1 MENFYSFFITLY
13 HSYTSIKLPT
23 SYSDFLNQKSDILYG
38 KQCYALTGE
47 EAYMRFIEVFPDFLI
62 RVNGRN
68 MKNFIKFDIKN
79 LNDFIFNALCLQPFS
94 LARELNLSYGALLRK
109 VIFKLSSSSY
119 YIHYDIFTGHFLKYT
134 QTQVN
139 ANPALNSLF
148 VIETTFDK
156 PNDNILNRNI
166 TVI

>member
-1 MENFYSFFITLY
+1 MENFYSFFLTLY
-13 HSYTSIKLPT
+13 YAYTSIKLPP
-23 SYSDFLNQKSDILYG
+23 SYQAFMNQRFDFIYR
-38 KQCYALTGE
+38 KQSFILTGD
-47 EAYMRFIEVFPDFLI
+47 EAYNRLVEVFPDFLI
-62 RVNGRN
+62 RINGRN
-68 MKNFIKFDIKN
+68 VRNFIKFDVTN
-79 LNDFIFNALCLQPFS
+79 LNDFMFNSLCLQPYS
-94 LARELNLSYGALLRK
+94 IARELPVAYVSLLRK
-109 VIFKLSSSSY
+109 VIFKLSSSSN

-166 TVI
+166 MVI